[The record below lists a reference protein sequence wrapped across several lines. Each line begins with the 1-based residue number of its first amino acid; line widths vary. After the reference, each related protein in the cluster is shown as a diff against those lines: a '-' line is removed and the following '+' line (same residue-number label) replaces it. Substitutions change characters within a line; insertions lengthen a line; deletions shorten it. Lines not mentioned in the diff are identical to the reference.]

1 MKMSTILKSL
11 NAPFKRD
18 KAVNRS
24 MAVPLESGLDGSA
37 AGTLAPD
44 GVSKSSASMR
54 TRALGNAGAIN
65 VHGDSKMRKNESNRD
80 LN

>member
-11 NAPFKRD
+11 NAPFKRA

-24 MAVPLESGLDGSA
+24 MAAPVESGRDASA

-54 TRALGNAGAIN
+54 TKALGNAGAIN
-65 VHGDSKMRKNESNRD
+65 VHGDSKMRK
-80 LN
+80 